1 MEDKTS
7 DTNTATA
14 EQIQMKEEKPQEIKT
29 QPIKI
34 SQEDEKI
41 INFFKTIN
49 PDLEDLV
56 TLVNNLS
63 QFNYELK
70 SIKDISFFLTNEN
83 FELLKKLSARENI
96 KINLL
101 LSKIYINII
110 SNESLYSNYLIK
122 IDEPKINLMI
132 QIIDE
137 CIILI
142 QKLSGFVFD
151 PEIFKFKEKTLSL
164 IKCIYFNCKKEI
176 TNLTIVQKLENLL
189 NSFPTQ
195 FYSETFNELT
205 KDKDLF
211 DILKSEDQEKI
222 NNFEDKFAQINNY
235 FEQFEAFKKF
245 VESNSGIVNYTSI
258 GETGEEK
265 KEDKKNIDPEKIDF
279 YQQYGM
285 LLLKFC
291 KYHHYIFL
299 NTEKEEDKKKQEEEN
314 ESDSVRVVFLLD
326 KIKHDNDEEK
336 KEEENGE
343 NNIKKEENQ
352 ISDNNKNKQ
361 NEKIINLMM
370 NKSFTSIVECKEYND
385 LMKKE
390 INKYLTITKNCETD
404 PKLKTVIEQMK
415 YFLSILDVESY
426 VPLYLTDF
434 SKITITDNFT
444 PSFVTNVP
452 AGSKNEF
459 YLETKTNETMLLYI
473 EFSLEDKSKDISF
486 EVNKYEI
493 YSNEYKNIF
502 KEEKIEDTFKFFI
515 LCGGYSLYQ
524 IIFDNYYSWFTSKDV
539 NYRIALLKLND
550 KPPKSLELGDKKDEE
565 EEKENNNNET
575 KEQKEAKKTLTENE
589 KNDENIFYCY
599 FNGKNMAFNKNEI
612 CEEIKAFKEKKD
624 PNIIHIPVIFY
635 LNNFRIISNS
645 EDGQNITIKEYKEDE
660 EDLCSK
666 SFFELKLKNYLA
678 KVLKLK
684 PSQTKDKKILVSI
697 FSQNREL
704 SSLNEDIAEKIN
716 ALKSKTINNSV
727 NDPEYINYLE
737 KIGFYPEE
745 NIEGYKI
752 NFKLYDLCEQSLIY
766 HLFNA
771 KVNNQIINKSVLFML
786 FDEKVVNAAVF
797 NEGAIISNFKGKKN
811 YLNNININDE
821 NGVLNFLEN
830 ANDTFEGIDLVLS
843 CLDYKE
849 NNKKN
854 LEELI
859 EKIKKYCE
867 EKIKVNVTVCD
878 EKDIN
883 YNVFNYMNLFYK
895 D

>member
-14 EQIQMKEEKPQEIKT
+14 EKIPVNEEKPQEIKT
-29 QPIKI
+29 EPIKVT
-34 SQEDEKI
+34 QEDEKI
-41 INFFKTIN
+41 LNFFKTIN

-70 SIKDISFFLTNEN
+70 SIKDISFFLTMEN
-83 FELLKKLSARENI
+83 FELLKKLSARDNI

-101 LSKIYINII
+101 LSRIYINII
-110 SNESLYSNYLIK
+110 SNESLYLNYLLEIS
-122 IDEPKINLMI
+122 EQKINLII

-151 PEIFKFKEKTLSL
+151 PEMFKFKEKTLSL
-164 IKCIYFNCKKEI
+164 IKCIYFNRKKEI
-176 TNLTIVQKLENLL
+176 TNLTMTQKLENLL

-195 FYSETFNELT
+195 FYSETFNELN

-235 FEQFEAFKKF
+235 FEQYEAFKKF

-265 KEDKKNIDPEKIDF
+265 KEDMKNINPEKIDF

-326 KIKHDNDEEK
+326 KIKHDNEEEK
-336 KEEENGE
+336 KEEEKGE

-550 KPPKSLELGDKKDEE
+550 KPPKSLELGEKKDEE
-565 EEKENNNNET
+565 EQKENNINEN
-575 KEQKEAKKTLTENE
+575 KEQKEEKKTLTENE

-612 CEEIKAFKEKKD
+612 CEKIKTFKEKKD

-635 LNNFRIISNS
+635 LNNFRIISYS
-645 EDGQNITIKEYKEDE
+645 EDGQNITIKEYTEDE

-666 SFFELKLKNYLA
+666 SFFEFKLKHYLSKILKLKQ
-678 KVLKLK
+678 
-684 PSQTKDKKILVSI
+684 SQTKDKKILVSI

-704 SSLNEDIAEKIN
+704 SSLNEDIAEKID
-716 ALKSKTINNSV
+716 ALKSKTINNSG

-821 NGVLNFLEN
+821 NSVLNFLEN

-849 NNKKN
+849 NNKTK

-878 EKDIN
+878 EKEIN